1 MTETE
6 ILNAEDDWEDDFG
19 QNTSDSNDPLR
30 PVDLCYDVTLF
41 LLLVYAYI
49 YIYIY
54 THLTCTYDTMAGMYA
69 T

>member
-49 YIYIY
+49 YIYI
-54 THLTCTYDTMAGMYA
+54 LI
-69 T
+69 